1 MSWIKKIP
9 FIFLILTIIT
19 FVIGWKIRNFAL
31 CGFGASGILLFIAFK
46 FKKLA
51 VYLTP
56 IIVTGLFV
64 SLIEFSLFLVWPI
77 IIPKGPASA
86 YMDKESDYVK
96 KYFQSIDGFG
106 YLASEGK
113 HTSRKFSPKGE
124 IIYDVA
130 YTIGKDGYRL
140 DVPYYNHK
148 IYIYGGSVT
157 FGEGLN
163 DNETI
168 SHYLYKNH
176 GLYSKNMGIHGFGLH
191 QALFNIQNDKTAV
204 EGFNILVTFPRHA
217 SRSACKPSY
226 AAGTPRYI
234 IDNNNKLI
242 LDSVCKEISFLNN
255 LLNKSYIFKLL
266 DHSLFK
272 SVGGKPLSNQDIE
285 IYLKIIEE
293 IAYLTKQKN
302 SKLIIAYMFHND
314 SVIKKNTKWT
324 NQLIKKE
331 YEKIADLAINVT
343 LGNTLEQL
351 PAKYYIHKL
360 DQHPSAKAN
369 FERASILKNF
379 LD

>member
-1 MSWIKKIP
+1 
-9 FIFLILTIIT
+9 
-19 FVIGWKIRNFAL
+19 
-31 CGFGASGILLFIAFK
+31 
-46 FKKLA
+46 
-51 VYLTP
+51 
-56 IIVTGLFV
+56 
-64 SLIEFSLFLVWPI
+64 
-77 IIPKGPASA
+77 
-86 YMDKESDYVK
+86 
-96 KYFQSIDGFG
+96 
-106 YLASEGK
+106 
-113 HTSRKFSPKGE
+113 
-124 IIYDVA
+124 
-130 YTIGKDGYRL
+130 
-140 DVPYYNHK
+140 
-148 IYIYGGSVT
+148 
-157 FGEGLN
+157 
-163 DNETI
+163 
-168 SHYLYKNH
+168 
-176 GLYSKNMGIHGFGLH
+176 MGIHGFGLH

-272 SVGGKPLSNQDIE
+272 SVSGKPLSNQDIE